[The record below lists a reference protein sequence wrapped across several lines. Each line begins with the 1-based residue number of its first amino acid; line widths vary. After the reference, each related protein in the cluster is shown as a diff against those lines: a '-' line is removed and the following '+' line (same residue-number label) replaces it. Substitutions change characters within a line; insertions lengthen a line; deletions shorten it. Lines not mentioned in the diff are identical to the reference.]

1 MMQALSAE
9 RSFEPCAEN
18 GWYGYDIRLSDP
30 IDARLIKALGTLGR
44 MTCIL
49 TLKRPFFIVRG
60 DGFLLRG
67 ITGDCFL
74 RAGFAEKTAPQMDLI
89 FSAISSAAYSE

>member
-9 RSFEPCAEN
+9 RSFAPCAES
-18 GWYGYDIRLSDP
+18 GWYGYDIRLSEP
-30 IDARLIKALGTLGR
+30 IDDALIETLGTLGQ
-44 MTCIL
+44 MQCIR

-74 RAGFAEKTAPQMDLI
+74 RAGFAEKSAPQMDLI
-89 FSAISSAAYSE
+89 LSVISSQESA

>member
-1 MMQALSAE
+1 MQALSAE
-9 RSFEPCAEN
+9 RSFAPCAES
-18 GWYGYDIRLSDP
+18 GWYGYDIRLSEP
-30 IDARLIKALGTLGR
+30 IDDALIETLGTLGQ
-44 MTCIL
+44 MQCIR

-74 RAGFAEKTAPQMDLI
+74 RAGFAEKSAPQMDLI
-89 FSAISSAAYSE
+89 LSVISSQESA